1 MSTSKLPLL
10 LLASNSPRRR
20 ELLALGGWM
29 FTLDVADIDETVRPG
44 EQPAIYVERLAAEK
58 ARAVLPRSRP
68 EHVIIGSDTTVV
80 LDGEILGKPAD
91 QSEARAM
98 LTRLR
103 GRSHQ
108 VYTGIAVLRA
118 EDQTMLSDVCLTEVP
133 MRDYSDTEMEAYI
146 ESGDPLDKAG
156 AYGIQNPDFQ
166 PVVNMQGCY
175 ASVMGL
181 PLCHLTVLLRRL
193 DIAPRDDVARK
204 CQAALRYACPVFR
217 LILKS
222 DFTN

>member
-1 MSTSKLPLL
+1 
-10 LLASNSPRRR
+10 
-20 ELLALGGWM
+20 M